1 MSITLPPPRTELELA
16 KRDLDEIGVTRF
28 RGPASEDE
36 ISLARSRLIEQADA
50 EIAAGCAFLEN
61 GFDFQPRPDGANQ
74 RVWNLTNKGDV
85 FRRLIMNEVALSL
98 ARHLLGQDILL
109 FSFTANIACLRGQA
123 GALHADQL
131 FAPAETPY
139 ALIANCLW
147 MIDTFEEQNGATR
160 VVPGSHRERR
170 WPAFD
175 EDVET
180 AAATGPIG
188 TIMVWDG
195 RLWHRTGVNLTDE
208 PRRGLLCSY
217 CRPFVRAQE
226 NSTLSVSPDVL
237 AECPPELL
245 TLLGFRN
252 WQGLGSLD
260 GAGHGVLQARP
271 TRYSQL
277 LRRD

>member
-1 MSITLPPPRTELELA
+1 MELALA
-16 KRDLDEIGVTRF
+16 KRDLDEFGVTRF
-28 RGPASEDE
+28 HGAASEE
-36 ISLARSRLIEQADA
+36 EVMRARGRLIEQADA
-50 EIAAGCAFLEN
+50 EVAGGCAFLEN
-61 GFDFQPRPDGANQ
+61 GFDFQPRSDGANQ
-74 RVWNLTNKGDV
+74 RVWNLTNKGEI

-98 ARHLLGQDILL
+98 ARHLLGEDLLL
-109 FSFTANIACLRGQA
+109 FSFTANIACVGGQA
-123 GALHADQL
+123 GALHADQI

-139 ALIANCLW
+139 ALMANCLW
-147 MIDTFEEQNGATR
+147 MVDASEERNGATR

-170 WPAFD
+170 WPGFV

-180 AAATGPIG
+180 IAATGSIG

-195 RLWHRTGVNLTDE
+195 RLWHRTGVNVTNE

-217 CRPFVRAQE
+217 CRPFVRTQE
-226 NSTLSVSPDVL
+226 NSTLSVSPEAL
-237 AECPPELL
+237 AECSPELL

-271 TRYSQL
+271 TRYSQE
-277 LRRD
+277 LRRA